1 MSPIP
6 RSPVARVCVLTPEG
20 RGAIAVV
27 RVWGP
32 QAIDVAN
39 RAFRPIRGSS
49 LAQSAPG
56 RLRFGR
62 VGADLGDEVVAVVV
76 SANPPEV
83 EIHCHG
89 GSAALA
95 LVVNALET
103 EGAERRQP
111 VAWIRHASRS
121 AVAAEADVDLM
132 RAQTTRTAEI
142 LLEQAQG
149 AFEVEIRGCI
159 ERLGTDP
166 QSCAEAVK
174 TWLHRSD
181 LGLRLVSGWRVV
193 LSGRPNVGKSRLLNA
208 LAGYE
213 RAIVAPTPGTTR
225 DVVTVRTALDGWP
238 VELADTAGLRSS
250 DDMIEAS
257 GIALA
262 RARQKE
268 ADLVLLV
275 LDRSEPLTDSDRR
288 LIESHKQTLIVV
300 NKCDLPAAWD
310 PEQTEVL
317 AQAQALSVSAERG
330 DGIEPLGSAIARRL
344 VPEPP
349 PPGAGVPFRPGQVR
363 HLSQAL
369 KALEAND
376 PTAARQALGELLAP
390 LPDRS
395 PRPSSESGA
404 ESSCT

>member
-1 MSPIP
+1 MSQAPH
-6 RSPVARVCVLTPEG
+6 SPAARVCVLTPEG

-32 QAIDVAN
+32 QALEAAN
-39 RAFRPIRGSS
+39 RVFRPVQGTS
-49 LAQSAPG
+49 LAQSRPG
-56 RLRFGR
+56 RLRFGH

-76 SANPPEV
+76 EANPPEV

-89 GSAALA
+89 GSAAVA
-95 LVVNALET
+95 LVIAALEK

-142 LLEQAQG
+142 LLEQAHG
-149 AFEVEIRGCI
+149 AFEAEIRSCLERLDDDRRFCI
-159 ERLGTDP
+159 ECVE
-166 QSCAEAVK
+166 S
-174 TWLHRSD
+174 WLCRSEF
-181 LGLRLVSGWRVV
+181 GLKLVSGWRVV

-225 DVVTVRTALDGWP
+225 DIVTVRTALDGWP

-250 DDMIEAS
+250 KDLIEAS

-262 RARQKE
+262 RARQEE
-268 ADLVLLV
+268 ADLILVV
-275 LDRSEPLTDSDRR
+275 LDRSEPLTESDRR
-288 LIESHKQTLIVV
+288 LVASHQQALIVA

-310 PEQTEVL
+310 AALTE
-317 AQAQALSVSAERG
+317 ALVVSAERG
-330 DGIEPLGSAIARRL
+330 DGIEALGSAIARRL

-349 PPGAGVPFRPGQVR
+349 PPGAGVPFRPGHVR
-363 HLSQAL
+363 HLSRAL

-376 PTAARQALGELLAP
+376 LATAGQALRELLAP

-395 PRPSSESGA
+395 HPSPG
-404 ESSCT
+404 

>member
-1 MSPIP
+1 MSHAPH
-6 RSPVARVCVLTPEG
+6 SPAARVCVLTPEG

-39 RAFRPIRGSS
+39 RAFRPAQGAS
-49 LAQSAPG
+49 LAESIPG

-76 SANPPEV
+76 NASPPEV

-95 LVVNALET
+95 LVVSALEH

-111 VAWIRHASRS
+111 VAWIRHTSRS

-132 RAQTTRTAEI
+132 RAQTTHTAEMI
-142 LLEQAQG
+142 LEQAQG
-149 AFEVEIRGCI
+149 AFESEILGCL
-159 ERLGTDP
+159 ERLETDP
-166 QSCAEAVK
+166 RSCVESVESWLRRAEV
-174 TWLHRSD
+174 
-181 LGLRLVSGWRVV
+181 GLRLVSGWRVV

-225 DVVTVRTALDGWP
+225 DIVTVRTALDGWP

-250 DDMIEAS
+250 DDLIEAS

-262 RARQKE
+262 RARQEE
-268 ADLVLLV
+268 ADLILLV

-288 LIESHKQTLIVV
+288 LIASSERALIVA

-310 PEQTEVL
+310 ADQAEAL
-317 AQAQALSVSAERG
+317 AVSAERG
-330 DGIEPLGSAIARRL
+330 AGIEALGTAIARRL
-344 VPEPP
+344 VPDSP
-349 PPGAGVPFRPGQVR
+349 PPGAGVPFRPRHVR
-363 HLSQAL
+363 QLHLALQAFDASDPSAAGQAL
-369 KALEAND
+369 
-376 PTAARQALGELLAP
+376 RELLAP
-390 LPDRS
+390 LPDRTQRS
-395 PRPSSESGA
+395 PS
-404 ESSCT
+404 